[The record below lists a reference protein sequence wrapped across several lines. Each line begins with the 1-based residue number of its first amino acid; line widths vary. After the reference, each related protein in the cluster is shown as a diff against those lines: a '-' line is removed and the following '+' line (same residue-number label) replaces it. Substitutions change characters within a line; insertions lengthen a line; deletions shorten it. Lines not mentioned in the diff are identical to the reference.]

1 MWIMGAHKTMDE
13 WTRSFLLSTGAL
25 NADGISRKA
34 RASRCGT
41 CNRRTLTGLDA
52 ERAAGVAVV
61 DSQEIDRIG
70 ELLAVVRGLPTF
82 TLRRIGG
89 RWELDHRM
97 PIEMHSDRPW
107 PVYPAH
113 RCDVVYPEPKS
124 MHPRLAKLA
133 ERARS
138 ARRTRSLDAAPF

>member
-1 MWIMGAHKTMDE
+1 MDE
-13 WTRSFLLSTGAL
+13 WMRSYLLSTGAL

-34 RASRCGT
+34 RASRCST

-52 ERAAGVAVV
+52 DRAAGVAEV

-70 ELLAVVRGLPTF
+70 EVLAVVRGLPTF

-97 PIEMHSDRPW
+97 PIEMHNERRW
-107 PVYPAH
+107 PVYPSH
-113 RCDVVYPEPKS
+113 RCDVVYPEAKS
-124 MHPRLAKLA
+124 THPRLAKLA
-133 ERARS
+133 EQAQAAKRMRH
-138 ARRTRSLDAAPF
+138 LDIAPF